1 MTFKWL
7 PPKPFKQPS
16 WKVWKIIPRDP
27 RVPERGH
34 VIVATNG
41 GRDWFPV
48 WPHPRFDD
56 PIQSLGKCEAY
67 AKNHRDSLPPENR
80 EVDA

>member
-1 MTFKWL
+1 MTN
-7 PPKPFKQPS
+7 PPP

-27 RVPERGH
+27 RMPERGH
-34 VIVATNG
+34 VIVATNSTG
-41 GRDWFPV
+41 TGRWFPV
-48 WPHPRFDD
+48 WPRGRFHD

-67 AKNHRDSLPPENR
+67 AKNRPETLPPENR